1 MENKAA
7 ELQTW
12 IDENDYVQFGYRP
25 ERLKQEQADHIESQ
39 AETIRFYTHP
49 REWVGLMR
57 GVRVDGD
64 TVIIKVK
71 NNEEARILSDY
82 LINEMDI
89 CKEKNA

>member
-1 MENKAA
+1 MNK
-7 ELQTW
+7 
-12 IDENDYVQFGYRP
+12 DEVKPKPFGYFLYDI
-25 ERLKQEQADHIESQ
+25 RLDAWVQNRAADKGIP
-39 AETIRFYTHP
+39 FYTHP

-71 NNEEARILSDY
+71 NNEEARILSDD

-89 CKEKNA
+89 CKEKNI